1 MPFFFYNFV
10 KNQKEMRMK
19 RRFTW
24 GAPLF
29 ALLALTLSLFS
40 QADTKPS
47 TIASTSANYQQATL
61 AGGCFWC
68 TESDM
73 EKLPGVVDV
82 ISGYAGGDVDNPTY
96 KQVSSG
102 KTGHIEVIQVTFDPK
117 IVTYEQVLDNFFRH
131 IDPTDDQGS
140 FVDRGEQ
147 YRPAIF
153 YHNAEQLEVAKRFMM
168 EIDQLGIF
176 KKPLKTE
183 LIEFKK
189 FWPAEDYHQDYYKK
203 NKVRYNYY
211 RHASGRDQYLN
222 EIFGADRNT
231 NPKTLRQWIDEK
243 NGQANVK
250 AYVRPS
256 DDQIRA
262 KLTSL
267 QYKVTQRDGTER
279 PFDNE
284 YWDNKEEG
292 IYVDIVSGE
301 PLFSSTDK
309 YDSKTGWPSF
319 TQPLNSS
326 YIVTKD
332 DNSLFYTRTEVR
344 SRFADSHL
352 GHVFNDGPAPTGL
365 RYCMNSAAMRFIP
378 KQEMAAQGYGE
389 YLALFK

>member
-1 MPFFFYNFV
+1 
-10 KNQKEMRMK
+10 MK
-19 RRFTW
+19 RLFTW

-29 ALLALTLSLFS
+29 AFLALTLSLFS

-47 TIASTSANYQQATL
+47 TIDSTSANYQQATL

-117 IVTYEQVLDNFFRH
+117 IVSYEQVLDNFFRH

-211 RHASGRDQYLN
+211 AMLPDAISIWMKFSALTVTRIRKPFASGLMRKMGKRTSKLMS
-222 EIFGADRNT
+222 AHRM
-231 NPKTLRQWIDEK
+231 
-243 NGQANVK
+243 
-250 AYVRPS
+250 
-256 DDQIRA
+256 IR
-262 KLTSL
+262 S
-267 QYKVTQRDGTER
+267 
-279 PFDNE
+279 
-284 YWDNKEEG
+284 
-292 IYVDIVSGE
+292 
-301 PLFSSTDK
+301 
-309 YDSKTGWPSF
+309 
-319 TQPLNSS
+319 
-326 YIVTKD
+326 
-332 DNSLFYTRTEVR
+332 
-344 SRFADSHL
+344 
-352 GHVFNDGPAPTGL
+352 AP
-365 RYCMNSAAMRFIP
+365 N
-378 KQEMAAQGYGE
+378 
-389 YLALFK
+389 

>member
-1 MPFFFYNFV
+1 
-10 KNQKEMRMK
+10 MK
-19 RRFTW
+19 RLFAW

-29 ALLALTLSLFS
+29 ALVALTLSLFS
-40 QADTKPS
+40 QADTKPGAMPP
-47 TIASTSANYQQATL
+47 TTDGYQQATL

-82 ISGYAGGDVDNPTY
+82 VSGYAGGHVDNPTY

-117 IVTYEQVLDNFFRH
+117 IVSYEQVLDQFFRH

-140 FVDRGEQ
+140 FVDRGSQ
-147 YRPAIF
+147 YRTAIF
-153 YHNAEQLEVAKRFMM
+153 YHNAEQLEVAKHFMM

-203 NKVRYNYY
+203 SKVRYNYY
-211 RHASGRDQYLN
+211 RYASGRDQYLD
-222 EIFGADRNT
+222 EIFGADRNEK
-231 NPKTLRQWIDEK
+231 PKTLRQLIDEK

-250 AYVRPS
+250 TYVRPS

-267 QYKVTQRDGTER
+267 QYKVTQHEGTER

-309 YDSKTGWPSF
+309 YKSGTGWPSF
-319 TQPLNSS
+319 TKPIDSS

-332 DNSLFYTRTEVR
+332 DTKLFYTRTEVR

-352 GHVFNDGPAPTGL
+352 GHVFDDGPAPTGL

>member
-1 MPFFFYNFV
+1 M
-10 KNQKEMRMK
+10 
-19 RRFTW
+19 
-24 GAPLF
+24 
-29 ALLALTLSLFS
+29 
-40 QADTKPS
+40 D
-47 TIASTSANYQQATL
+47 
-61 AGGCFWC
+61 
-68 TESDM
+68 
-73 EKLPGVVDV
+73 
-82 ISGYAGGDVDNPTY
+82 
-96 KQVSSG
+96 
-102 KTGHIEVIQVTFDPK
+102 
-117 IVTYEQVLDNFFRH
+117 
-131 IDPTDDQGS
+131 
-140 FVDRGEQ
+140 
-147 YRPAIF
+147 
-153 YHNAEQLEVAKRFMM
+153 
-168 EIDQLGIF
+168 
-176 KKPLKTE
+176 
-183 LIEFKK
+183 
-189 FWPAEDYHQDYYKK
+189 
-203 NKVRYNYY
+203 
-211 RHASGRDQYLN
+211 

-231 NPKTLRQWIDEK
+231 HPKTLRQWIDEK

-256 DDQIRA
+256 DEQIRA

>member
-1 MPFFFYNFV
+1 
-10 KNQKEMRMK
+10 MK
-19 RRFTW
+19 RLFAW

-29 ALLALTLSLFS
+29 ALVALTLSLFS

-47 TIASTSANYQQATL
+47 TIDSTSANYQQATL

-189 FWPAEDYHQDYYKK
+189 
-203 NKVRYNYY
+203 VL
-211 RHASGRDQYLN
+211 ASRRL
-222 EIFGADRNT
+222 
-231 NPKTLRQWIDEK
+231 
-243 NGQANVK
+243 
-250 AYVRPS
+250 PS
-256 DDQIRA
+256 G
-262 KLTSL
+262 LL
-267 QYKVTQRDGTER
+267 Q
-279 PFDNE
+279 
-284 YWDNKEEG
+284 EE
-292 IYVDIVSGE
+292 
-301 PLFSSTDK
+301 
-309 YDSKTGWPSF
+309 
-319 TQPLNSS
+319 
-326 YIVTKD
+326 
-332 DNSLFYTRTEVR
+332 
-344 SRFADSHL
+344 
-352 GHVFNDGPAPTGL
+352 
-365 RYCMNSAAMRFIP
+365 
-378 KQEMAAQGYGE
+378 
-389 YLALFK
+389 

>member
-1 MPFFFYNFV
+1 MPV
-10 KNQKEMRMK
+10 EMSR
-19 RRFTW
+19 
-24 GAPLF
+24 
-29 ALLALTLSLFS
+29 
-40 QADTKPS
+40 
-47 TIASTSANYQQATL
+47 
-61 AGGCFWC
+61 
-68 TESDM
+68 
-73 EKLPGVVDV
+73 
-82 ISGYAGGDVDNPTY
+82 NPTY

-102 KTGHIEVIQVTFDPK
+102 KTGHIEVIQVTFNPK
-117 IVTYEQVLDNFFRH
+117 IVTYEQVLDNLFRH

-203 NKVRYNYY
+203 SKVRYSYY
-211 RHASGRDQYLN
+211 RHASGRDQYLD

-231 NPKTLRQWIDEK
+231 HPKTLRQWIDEK
-243 NGQANVK
+243 NGQANIK

-301 PLFSSTDK
+301 PLF
-309 YDSKTGWPSF
+309 
-319 TQPLNSS
+319 
-326 YIVTKD
+326 
-332 DNSLFYTRTEVR
+332 LFYR
-344 SRFADSHL
+344 
-352 GHVFNDGPAPTGL
+352 
-365 RYCMNSAAMRFIP
+365 
-378 KQEMAAQGYGE
+378 
-389 YLALFK
+389 

>member
-1 MPFFFYNFV
+1 
-10 KNQKEMRMK
+10 MK
-19 RRFTW
+19 RLFAW

-40 QADTKPS
+40 QADTQPHNMPS
-47 TIASTSANYQQATL
+47 SQDGYQQATL

-73 EKLPGVVDV
+73 EKLPGVVNV
-82 ISGYAGGDVDNPTY
+82 VSGYAGGNVDNPTY

-117 IVTYEQVLDNFFRH
+117 IVSYEQVLDQFFRH

-140 FVDRGEQ
+140 FVDRGSQ

-153 YHNAEQLEVAKRFMM
+153 YHNAEQLDVAERFMM

-203 NKVRYNYY
+203 SKVRYNYY
-211 RHASGRDQYLN
+211 RYASGRDQYLD
-222 EIFGADRNT
+222 EIFGADRNEK
-231 NPKTLRQWIDEK
+231 PKTLRQLIDEK

-267 QYKVTQRDGTER
+267 QYKVTQHEGTER

-309 YDSKTGWPSF
+309 YKSGTGWPSF
-319 TQPLNSS
+319 TKPIDSS

-332 DNSLFYTRTEVR
+332 DTKLFYTRTEVR

-352 GHVFNDGPAPTGL
+352 GHVFDDGPAPTGL

-378 KQEMAAQGYGE
+378 KQEMVAQGYGE